1 MFGTPTVFMIWFF
14 IMMMFDRMVIVWG
27 SGFLLSFG
35 VLFVLLPVERPI
47 LDVPTGTEEED
58 DLYTFNCCTQPILRC
73 RHTILHL
80 QQQQQ
85 DRSRRI
91 GQTPNSSSVFRQ
103 LYISLYNLYDLC
115 VFSNF
120 ITY

>member
-14 IMMMFDRMVIVWG
+14 IMMMLDQMVIVWG

-35 VLFVLLPVERPI
+35 VLFVLLPMERPI

-58 DLYTFNCCTQPILRC
+58 DLYTFNCCTQPITRC
-73 RHTILHL
+73 RRTTLHI

-85 DRSRRI
+85 ARSRGI
-91 GQTPNSSSVFRQ
+91 GQLLNSSSVFRQ
-103 LYISLYNLYDLC
+103 L
-115 VFSNF
+115 
-120 ITY
+120 